1 MSRITV
7 SSAIYA
13 AEKMADVVF
22 NENIN
27 KAENK
32 VAEYVDYLYEHK
44 VPTQIIHMSKN
55 YPDWLSMD
63 RVIEF
68 KFEDKH
74 ITGYATTE
82 HVSTKP
88 ICISELEF
96 KRLKKLKDELAE
108 LRKQRKA
115 YSHGVKNY
123 LVGLVTMKRVR
134 EEFPE
139 ALEYLGEPPVAT
151 EKSACE
157 EFRTKIRNAKKQSVI
172 INDNE

>member
-7 SSAIYA
+7 NAAIHA
-13 AEKMADVVF
+13 AEKMAGVVF

-27 KAENK
+27 KAENRA
-32 VAEYVDYLYEHK
+32 AEYVDFLYEHK
-44 VPTQIIHMSKN
+44 VPTEIRHMSKN
-55 YPDWLSMD
+55 YPDLLSMD

-68 KFEDKH
+68 KFDNKR

-82 HVSTKP
+82 HVAMKP

-96 KRLKKLKDELAE
+96 KRLKKLKDELVE
-108 LRKQRKA
+108 LRTQRQDYA
-115 YSHGVKNY
+115 RGVKKY
-123 LVGLVTMKRVR
+123 LVGLVTTKRVR

-157 EFRTKIRNAKKQSVI
+157 EFRTKIRNAKRVI
-172 INDNE
+172 ISDNE